1 MSEDHDR
8 IEELLAGYVLRSLSG
23 EDAEA
28 ADRLLSEHVQ
38 ACAMCRDT
46 LVGFQAV
53 TGELALAAAPLSPPD
68 LVLSRIHRALSD
80 GPVAQRRRFSLVAAA
95 AGVAAVVGM
104 ASLSV
109 SLAGRVTRAE
119 GLRSR
124 LVDAITAAAQPGS
137 TPTTLRSQETGG
149 GRLVEISGVSVR
161 RMYLVGTDVPAPS
174 PGHSYQVWLGSD
186 GRFVPVGDMFEPEN
200 GLVVLVVTADV
211 SRYDQILI
219 TEEVAGRPP
228 AEPSDAWLGE
238 ASL

>member
-8 IEELLAGYVLRSLSG
+8 IDELLAGYVLRSLSG

-28 ADRLLSEHVQ
+28 ADRLLSEHVP
-38 ACAMCRDT
+38 ACALCRDT

-53 TGELALAAAPLSPPD
+53 TGELALAAAPLPPPD
-68 LVLSRIHRALSD
+68 LVLPRIHRALSD
-80 GPVAQRRRFSLVAAA
+80 VPVARRRFSLVVAA

-109 SLAGRVTRAE
+109 SLASRVTRAE

-124 LVDAITAAAQPGS
+124 LVDAITTAAQPGS
-137 TPTTLRSQETGG
+137 TPTTLRSREVGG
-149 GRLVEISGVSVR
+149 GRLVEISGSSVR

-174 PGHSYQVWLGSD
+174 SGHSYQVWLGSD

-219 TEEVAGRPP
+219 TEEVAGSAP
-228 AEPSDAWLGE
+228 AEPSGAWLGE